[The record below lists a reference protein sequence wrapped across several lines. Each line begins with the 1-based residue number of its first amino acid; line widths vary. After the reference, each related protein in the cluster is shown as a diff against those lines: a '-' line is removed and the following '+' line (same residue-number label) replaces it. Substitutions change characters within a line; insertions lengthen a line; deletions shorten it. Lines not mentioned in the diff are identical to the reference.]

1 MATLAPKICFLFDQ
15 VQLEKNDQLWL
26 PGWLD
31 TLGHQVAVTVKPS
44 VNGSPAVPFFAPDAC
59 LVIVGS
65 IPFTR
70 HFMRLHK
77 GNCPG
82 AYYDDERFRCSQ
94 YMHQLPADWLLN
106 EQHVFVP
113 YAQLMRRYNWFF
125 DLFQSDTLFI
135 RPDSGA
141 KTFTGL
147 SVRRDQASQAF
158 SALRQLTNVPSETL
172 TLISRAVS
180 VEVEYRFVIINRKVV
195 AGSRYMVNGEIDISR
210 EVDSVCQALAQQ
222 VANHA
227 YQVDI
232 AYTCDVAISNGRPKV
247 VEFNAFST
255 SGLYGCD
262 IKTVY
267 HAIIEAAWLEHTLEI
282 ALGD

>member
-1 MATLAPKICFLFDQ
+1 MAALTSKTCFLFDRA
-15 VQLEKNDQLWL
+15 QLEKNDQLWL
-26 PGWLD
+26 PEWLLK
-31 TLGHQVAVTVKPS
+31 LGHQVEVAVKPA
-44 VNGSPAVPFFAPDAC
+44 VNASPSAPLFAPDAC

-70 HFMRLHK
+70 YFMRVHK
-77 GNCPG
+77 GNTPG

-94 YMHQLPADWLLN
+94 YMHQLPAEWLLN

-113 YAQLMRRYNWFF
+113 YAQLIRRPEWFF
-125 DLFQSDTLFI
+125 DLFQSETLFI

-147 SVRRDQASQAF
+147 PIKRDQAAQEF
-158 SALRQLTNVPSETL
+158 SALRQLTNVPVETL
-172 TLISRAVS
+172 TLVSRGVL
-180 VEVEYRFVIINRKVV
+180 VEAEYRFVIVNRKVV
-195 AGSRYMVNGEIDISR
+195 AGSRYMVSGEIDIST
-210 EVDSVCQALAQQ
+210 EVDSACQALAQQ
-222 VANHA
+222 VASHA

-247 VEFNAFST
+247 VELNAFST
-255 SGLYGCD
+255 SGLYACD
-262 IKTVY
+262 IKAVY

-282 ALGD
+282 SLGG